1 MSDGSVP
8 AVGIDLGTTNSAI
21 AWIDDLGRPVTL
33 NNAEGD
39 KLTPSVL
46 LVEGENIVVGKEA
59 VKAKGTDFDLV
70 AECAKREL
78 GDLVFSKTLSC
89 F

>member
-1 MSDGSVP
+1 MSDQSVP

-46 LVEGENIVVGKEA
+46 LIEGENIVIGKEA

-70 AECAKREL
+70 A
-78 GDLVFSKTLSC
+78 
-89 F
+89 

>member
-1 MSDGSVP
+1 MTDLSVP

-21 AWIDDLGRPVTL
+21 AWIDELGRPVTL

-46 LVEGENIVVGKEA
+46 LIEDENIVILL
-59 VKAKGTDFDLV
+59 AKM
-70 AECAKREL
+70 
-78 GDLVFSKTLSC
+78 
-89 F
+89 